1 MWVCVQVVE
10 TINFDEDELLEVAGA
25 GDEDMDMD
33 MDMEDEHA
41 PPPPQCT
48 SLLTSPTHPAMPHHP
63 LIRFSLCYAAL
74 PPPPPPRRVVDMDTD
89 ETEIKV
95 VSDYTPT
102 LGGGY
107 KAPDTM
113 FDPVSGMQV
122 PITQLDE
129 HMRIQLLD
137 PRWREEQKRYVRLT
151 HTPSHSQRLSS
162 SYQTLPTSRP
172 N

>member
-1 MWVCVQVVE
+1 VVE

-33 MDMEDEHA
+33 MEDEHA

-48 SLLTSPTHPAMPHHP
+48 SLLTSPTHPTRISC
-63 LIRFSLCYAAL
+63 LITRFSLCCAAL

-137 PRWREEQKRYVRLT
+137 PRWREEQKRCVRLT
-151 HTPSHSQRLSS
+151 SPPSSL
-162 SYQTLPTSRP
+162 
-172 N
+172 